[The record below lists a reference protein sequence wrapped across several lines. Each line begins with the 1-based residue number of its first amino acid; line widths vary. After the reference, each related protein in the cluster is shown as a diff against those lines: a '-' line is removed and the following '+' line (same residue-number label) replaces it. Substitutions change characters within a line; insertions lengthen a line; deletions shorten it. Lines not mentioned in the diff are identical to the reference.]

1 MARAK
6 IPTIQEINNL
16 YNRGDIEA
24 LRDLNEKLAKRANQ
38 RMKEL
43 EKRGLE
49 TASYNRAQG
58 YIQEYKELG
67 NGRNFSRRKSLDID
81 ELLQN
86 VKEESNFLRS
96 QTSTISGEMKRREKI
111 FNTLTK
117 KDENGKSIIPVVS
130 PEETDS
136 YKKKFLDFLD
146 TDVWDEIKKSLYS
159 DTNIT
164 MDEAGEAIK
173 AGADIKDLQSAFTEF
188 IEGEETDIF
197 ELWDSW
203 RSPEQIRRRNEK
215 NTS

>member
-49 TASYNRAQG
+49 TAAYNRAQG

-67 NGRNFSRRKSLDID
+67 NGKNFSRRKGLDID

-96 QTSTISGEMKRREKI
+96 QTSTVSGEAKRRDQI

-117 KDENGKSIIPVVS
+117 KDKNGKSIIPEVS
-130 PEETDS
+130 PEDVDS

-146 TDVWDEIKKSLYS
+146 TDVWNEIKKSLYA

-173 AGADIKDLQSAFTEF
+173 AGASVEDLEKAFSDYL
-188 IEGEETDIF
+188 EGEETDLFTI
-197 ELWDSW
+197 WDDW
-203 RSPEQIRRRNEK
+203 RSP
-215 NTS
+215 S